1 MLFRSVDEDE
11 VATTTATV
19 ARRPTV
25 PMAAVVI
32 TAGAMITGMVIRTTI
47 LTAAAIIQTAIH
59 THKTNRILPTQTRTA
74 HAVDPGMATE
84 HHLAPGVHQEAVE
97 GMTPVTRTVAHMA
110 MVQVAM
116 EAAMLAVGT
125 AEAATEVAEV
135 GTAATA
141 ATVVVVLATTTAT
154 EATVAVAT
162 LVMVAMGLTVGTRT
176 RVTVP
181 VLVAVMAA
189 TVEAAVME
197 GLSKPLPT
205 VGITVAEVDTT
216 RVAVEEDIEQLEHRL
231 RFVSCLLLSY
241 WQSGGCLHIVYM
253 GLLRIIHR

>member
-1 MLFRSVDEDE
+1 ML
-11 VATTTATV
+11 
-19 ARRPTV
+19 
-25 PMAAVVI
+25 
-32 TAGAMITGMVIRTTI
+32 
-47 LTAAAIIQTAIH
+47 
-59 THKTNRILPTQTRTA
+59 
-74 HAVDPGMATE
+74 
-84 HHLAPGVHQEAVE
+84 
-97 GMTPVTRTVAHMA
+97 
-110 MVQVAM
+110 
-116 EAAMLAVGT
+116 
-125 AEAATEVAEV
+125 
-135 GTAATA
+135 
-141 ATVVVVLATTTAT
+141 TVVVVLATTTAT

-189 TVEAAVME
+189 TVEATVME
-197 GLSKPLPT
+197 GLSRLPT